1 MRLGRGRARRWRRR
15 PWFGGRAGP
24 PGRTPRASGVHLDG
38 RAGPESPR
46 ETVPHALAQQL
57 LTHSSRTQSIGILL
71 FGPAAGT
78 TVAEDATSANDIGI
92 YNFGDNS
99 SIDTNRVLSHR
110 FEGIVLA
117 GQPPGAEV
125 ILDWGS
131 RH

>member
-1 MRLGRGRARRWRRR
+1 MAAGPVRPGGHPAHPVSIWMDGRGRNRRAKRCLTPWRSSCSRI
-15 PWFGGRAGP
+15 RAG
-24 PGRTPRASGVHLDG
+24 
-38 RAGPESPR
+38 
-46 ETVPHALAQQL
+46 
-57 LTHSSRTQSIGILL
+57 HSLIGILL